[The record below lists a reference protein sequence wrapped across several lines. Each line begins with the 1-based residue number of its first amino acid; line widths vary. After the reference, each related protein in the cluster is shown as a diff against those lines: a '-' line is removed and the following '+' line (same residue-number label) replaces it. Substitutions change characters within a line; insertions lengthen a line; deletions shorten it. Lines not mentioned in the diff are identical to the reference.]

1 MLLKDFIKIL
11 KMLDDTMEIK
21 YSSSNSEL
29 YEPLIEA
36 AEANDTGK
44 YYYKIVGR

>member
-1 MLLKDFIKIL
+1 MLLRDFIKIL
-11 KMLDDTMEIK
+11 QMLDDTMEIK
-21 YSSSNSEL
+21 YGGSNSEL
-29 YEPLIEA
+29 CEPLIEA

>member
-1 MLLKDFIKIL
+1 MLVRDFIKIL
-11 KMLDDTMEIK
+11 QILDDTMEIK
-21 YSSSNSEL
+21 YSRSNSEL